1 MNIKFTY
8 PIQTLHELC
17 SVPSHSHRSSLR
29 RNDAYIWEDGNI
41 CRRTTPADEDSSS
54 ADIKAAFDKCS
65 SDDGKLDLQG
75 FIGAAVI
82 CGEGFKT
89 LEEAKTAFNSVDKS
103 SAGTIS
109 LEGFIEFLDT
119 V

>member
-1 MNIKFTY
+1 MKLSY
-8 PIQTLHELC
+8 PIQKFQASF
-17 SVPSHSHRSSLR
+17 SVPSHANRYFLF

-54 ADIKAAFDKCS
+54 ADIKAAFDKFS

-89 LEEAKTAFNSVDKS
+89 LEEAQTAFNSVDKS
-103 SAGTIS
+103 SAGTLS
-109 LEGFIEFLDT
+109 LEGFLEFLDT

>member
-1 MNIKFTY
+1 MLQALYSVSSHANRYF
-8 PIQTLHELC
+8 LC
-17 SVPSHSHRSSLR
+17 

-75 FIGAAVI
+75 FIGAAII

-103 SAGTIS
+103 SVGTLS
-109 LEGFIEFLDT
+109 LEGFIKFLDT

>member
-1 MNIKFTY
+1 M
-8 PIQTLHELC
+8 
-17 SVPSHSHRSSLR
+17 
-29 RNDAYIWEDGNI
+29 
-41 CRRTTPADEDSSS
+41 
-54 ADIKAAFDKCS
+54 
-65 SDDGKLDLQG
+65 
-75 FIGAAVI
+75 I